1 MNISEHNREFHD
13 SDKATV
19 KESSIGFF
27 VCAINAP
34 MCLASLLG
42 NAAVLRA
49 IWKTPSLH
57 LPEHILL
64 ASLALTDFAVG
75 LVVQPLFICLRLASY
90 AGWQAF
96 YQAILTVY
104 PFTVWYLCG
113 VSFLTVTAI
122 TVDRFLAL
130 KLHLRY
136 HVAVT
141 HARASL
147 VVALIWTVNGCIS
160 SMRLWNRKAFYLT
173 VAATTLLCLSGSFAA
188 YWRIFRVVRRHQA
201 LIHCQVS
208 VNERGK
214 HHRIIS
220 QLKKSIWN
228 TFYVYCIF
236 FLCYTPHVSFTV
248 VSFVMERWWLSI
260 IGDFTSTVVFLN
272 STINPLLYCWRAREI
287 RNAVKHVFSRLHCKL
302 QDCNSN

>member
-1 MNISEHNREFHD
+1 MNLSEPNREFND

-19 KESSIGFF
+19 TESFIGFF

-34 MCLASLLG
+34 MCLASLFG
-42 NAAVLRA
+42 NAAVLTA

-57 LPEHILL
+57 FPEHILL
-64 ASLALTDFAVG
+64 ASLALTDFSVG
-75 LVVQPLFICLRLASY
+75 LVVQPLFISLRIASY

-96 YQAILTVY
+96 YDAIFTVY

-141 HARASL
+141 HTRAGL

-173 VAATTLLCLSGSFAA
+173 VAVTTLLCLLGSFAA
-188 YWRIFRVVRRHQA
+188 YWRIFRVVRRHQV

-208 VNERGK
+208 VRERGK
-214 HHRIIS
+214 QHRMMS
-220 QLKKSIWN
+220 RLKKSIWN

-248 VSFVMERWWLSI
+248 VSFVKERWWFPI
-260 IGDFTSTVVFLN
+260 VGDFTSTVVFLN
-272 STINPLLYCWRAREI
+272 SSINPLLYCWRAREI
-287 RNAVKHVFSRLHCKL
+287 RNAVKSVFTQLHCK
-302 QDCNSN
+302 